1 MKVSSSIIIIII
13 KATAAKK
20 FYYYYYHYVN
30 HYLFRN
36 VSIITAVYAAQGRVV
51 EETVG
56 WFQIVVLK
64 SEIRYLWINDTF
76 SARGDVRVGRY
87 HVIARLRCA
96 FHANEAK
103 LDSSYDKGSRGHIAA
118 SHNDFIRT
126 IPSWYSQWSCQTI
139 ISNYRVQHGPL
150 CNLPE
155 SKYEFASEELF

>member
-56 WFQIVVLK
+56 
-64 SEIRYLWINDTF
+64 
-76 SARGDVRVGRY
+76 
-87 HVIARLRCA
+87 
-96 FHANEAK
+96 
-103 LDSSYDKGSRGHIAA
+103 
-118 SHNDFIRT
+118 
-126 IPSWYSQWSCQTI
+126 
-139 ISNYRVQHGPL
+139 
-150 CNLPE
+150 
-155 SKYEFASEELF
+155 